1 MAANRVSDPVVEQPE
16 RGGSP
21 ADCPFGLVR
30 GGPQMAMPWLTPK
43 AEARPAGTKGWGSFA
58 VEPIPAGE
66 TVAAFGGYVVTHET
80 LVTLPEERQGR
91 SIQVD
96 ENLYLLSPEVP
107 EAGDMLNHA
116 CEPTCG
122 LVGATILVAMRD
134 IEVGEELSFDY
145 ATCDTSDYD
154 EFRCAC
160 ELPSCREII
169 TGIDWLRPELQQK
182 YAGWFS
188 PYLARRIAALPIE
201 N

>member
-1 MAANRVSDPVVEQPE
+1 MDMN
-16 RGGSP
+16 
-21 ADCPFGLVR
+21 
-30 GGPQMAMPWLTPK
+30 WLTPK

-58 VEPIPAGE
+58 VEPIAAGE

-80 LVTLPEERQGR
+80 LITLPEERQGR

-107 EAGDMLNHA
+107 EAGDMLNHG

-122 LVGATILVAMRD
+122 LIGAAMLVAMHD
-134 IEVGEELSFDY
+134 IKVGEELSFDY

-160 ELPSCREII
+160 EAPTCREII